1 MKKRLFSILISIIFL
16 LSFLTLP
23 TNQKVYAASSMKV
36 GDYVQFGQYLGSPI
50 LWRVINIDSDG
61 SPVLFSEKILSIK
74 PFDAAESGTYNKEG
88 INPYSTDKLRQ
99 AYGSNRWENS
109 NIREWLNSSDAK
121 VKYSTQPPTKEAVY
135 ANAYENE
142 PGFLSNFSEDERN
155 AIKPVTHKSILADI
169 DKEQKDG
176 GTELHPY
183 NENIDYSVQNY
194 NKAYFENVTDK
205 VYFLDIKEF
214 NDFVYERGFD
224 YIKKPTQEAVSNS
237 EYKYNILNTE
247 NYWYYWLRLPCT
259 DFSSYARHV
268 GSDHFIYS
276 SSANYHGGVVPTL
289 NLKSGSIKTG
299 NGTVSDPY
307 IPVHS
312 VSADKLYSST
322 YSLTA
327 AAMNTK
333 TQKSINDARRALLA
347 LENTDAAWA
356 IGELSKQ
363 IDRLQDPIL
372 VKAVNAINQAQS
384 SIRQADINTAKSSI
398 DSDLPAVWKNSYSSA
413 VDAVQQ
419 KLMARAADAVNKA
432 SQTKSQVDID
442 NANVILSDIKTAS
455 NASISGW
462 VDALKKELYIT
473 KQPTLPSTTMK
484 IGDYI
489 QFGQYLGKPI
499 VWRVINVDSD
509 GLPMLF
515 SEKIISLKPYDASES
530 GRDGETGSNPYTT
543 NGYRQAFG
551 SNRWANSTIRE
562 WLNSSDANVK
572 YSTQPPTDA
581 AVFENAYA
589 NEAGFLSNFSEEERD
604 AIRPVTH
611 KAILT
616 DEDKGY
622 KIGGTEKIHIYNENI
637 GDWVQN
643 YDNAYYENV
652 TDKVYILDIKE
663 LHDYVYNRGF
673 EYVKKPTQE
682 AVNASEN
689 KYAVLDPSNYWFY
702 WLRVP
707 CTDDANGVRHMGS
720 TGFVFSSNST
730 WYSTGVVPALNLKT
744 GAFKS
749 GKGTVDDPYVPDN
762 GSLADKLYSDAYS
775 KVEAAKSAKTQ
786 KSLNDARTAIA
797 ALKGTPKSTAIG
809 ELSRQIDE
817 LQQPLLAKIEDAI
830 AQAQKSLKQADIDKV
845 KASIDPDL
853 PAELKNPYTS
863 VADSIQEKLKGMA
876 IAAHNKAVQSYSQAD
891 REAANAIIADLQTA
905 VDPLVVSWAA
915 NVKNQ
920 TGIIQE
926 MITFKDKNLEQAVRN
941 AANKPTGSLYKSDVQ
956 KITKLAVLG
965 KSISDLSGI
974 ENLTSLQQLDLSGD
988 SSQKT
993 YNYISDLSPLRG
1005 LTSLTHLML
1014 NNNNVSDLTPI
1025 KGLTNLVYM
1034 ELNNND
1040 ISDLKPLSG
1049 LTKLD
1054 RLFLNFNKVLDISVV
1069 NSLTSLTWLCLEGNP
1084 ISDITPLKGLP
1095 GLSRF
1100 TNFNFWNT
1108 KVRDAEIIELKKAV
1122 PNCSFYNQ

>member
-1 MKKRLFSILISIIFL
+1 MKKRLLSIFMSIIFL

-23 TNQKVYAASSMKV
+23 ANQKAYAASSMKI

-50 LWRVINIDSDG
+50 LWRVINIGSDG

-74 PFDAAESGTYNKEG
+74 PFDAAESGTFNKEG
-88 INPYSTDKLRQ
+88 SNPYSTDKLRQ

-109 NIREWLNSSDAK
+109 NIREWLNSSDTK

-135 ANAYENE
+135 ANAYDNE
-142 PGFLSNFSEDERN
+142 AGFLNNFSEDEIN

-194 NKAYFENVTDK
+194 DKAYFENVTDK

-214 NDFVYERGFD
+214 NDYVYERGFD
-224 YIKKPTQEAVSNS
+224 YIKKPTQEAVANS
-237 EYKYNILNTE
+237 EYKYNLLNTE
-247 NYWYYWLRLPCT
+247 NYWYYWLRLPCA

-276 SSANYHGGVVPTL
+276 SGANYHGGVVPTL
-289 NLKSGSIKTG
+289 NLKSGNIKAG

-307 IPVHS
+307 IPAHS
-312 VSADKLYSST
+312 VSADKLYSGA

-333 TQKSINDARRALLA
+333 TQKSINDARRALSA

-384 SIRQADINTAKSSI
+384 SIRQTDINTAKSAI

-419 KLMARAADAVNKA
+419 KLMAKAADAVNKA
-432 SQTKSQVDID
+432 SQTKSQMDID

-455 NASISGW
+455 NPSISDW
-462 VDALKKELYIT
+462 ADAMKKELYIT
-473 KQPTLPSTTMK
+473 KQPTIPSTTMK
-484 IGDYI
+484 IGDYV
-489 QFGQYLGKPI
+489 QFGKYLGKPI
-499 VWRVINVDSD
+499 VWRVINVDD
-509 GLPMLF
+509 HGLPMLF

-530 GRDGETGSNPYTT
+530 GRDGEPGSNPYTT
-543 NGYRQAFG
+543 NKYRQAFG

-562 WLNSSDANVK
+562 WLNSSDATVK

-589 NEAGFLSNFSEEERD
+589 DEAGFLSNFSEEERN
-604 AIRPVTH
+604 AINPVSH

-616 DEDKGY
+616 DEDKDY
-622 KIGGTEKIHIYNENI
+622 KIGGTEKTHIYNENI

-643 YDNAYYENV
+643 YDDVYYENV
-652 TDKVYILDIKE
+652 TDKVYVLDIKE

-689 KYAVLDPSNYWFY
+689 TYSVLDPTNYWFY

-749 GKGTVDDPYVPDN
+749 GKGTIDDPYVPDN

-775 KVEAAKSAKTQ
+775 KVEAARSVKTQ
-786 KSLNDARTAIA
+786 TSINEARTAIS
-797 ALKGTPKSTAIG
+797 ALKGTSKSDAIR
-809 ELSRQIDE
+809 EFSRLIDE
-817 LQQPLLAKIEDAI
+817 LQRPLLAKVENAI
-830 AQAQKSLKQADIDKV
+830 NQAQNSLKQADINAA
-845 KASIDPDL
+845 KAAIDPEL
-853 PAELKNPYTS
+853 PAELKSQYIS
-863 VADSIQEKLKGMA
+863 AVDSIQEKLKNKA
-876 IAAHNKAVQSYSQAD
+876 IDAHNKSVQSYSQAD
-891 REAANAIIADLQTA
+891 KDAATAILEDLETA
-905 VDPLVVSWAA
+905 SDPAVAAWAA
-915 NVKNQ
+915 NVKKQ
-920 TGIIQE
+920 TGMIQE
-926 MITFKDKNLEQAVRN
+926 VVIFKDKHLEQAVRN
-941 AANKPTGSLYKSDVQ
+941 AVNKPAGSLYKSDV
-956 KITKLAVLG
+956 KNITKLTALG

-974 ENLTSLQQLDLSGD
+974 ENLLNLQELNLSGD
-988 SSQKT
+988 NSQKT
-993 YNYISDLSPLRG
+993 YNYISDLSPLKE
-1005 LTSLTHLML
+1005 LTGLTHLML
-1014 NNNNVSDLTPI
+1014 NNNNISDLTPL
-1025 KGLTNLVYM
+1025 KGLTKLVYM
-1034 ELNNND
+1034 ELNNNA
-1040 ISDLKPLSG
+1040 ISDLSPLST

-1054 RLFLNFNKVLDISVV
+1054 RLFLNFNKVLDISIVR
-1069 NSLTSLTWLCLEGNP
+1069 SLTSLTWLCLEGNP
-1084 ISDITPLKGLP
+1084 ISDITPLKGLS

-1108 KVRDAEIIELKKAV
+1108 KVRDADIIELKKIL
-1122 PNCSFYNQ
+1122 PKCSFYNQ